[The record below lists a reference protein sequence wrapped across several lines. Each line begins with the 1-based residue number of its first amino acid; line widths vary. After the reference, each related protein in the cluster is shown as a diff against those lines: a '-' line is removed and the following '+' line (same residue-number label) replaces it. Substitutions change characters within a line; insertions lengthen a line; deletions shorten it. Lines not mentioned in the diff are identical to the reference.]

1 MVQRIINIGA
11 AANDGTGDPI
21 RDAFTKANEN
31 FTEIY
36 ASVDTIPTDI
46 SELTDA
52 NNIIFSRD
60 YSDLA
65 NTPFI
70 PSDISEL
77 TDANNVLGAAIPT
90 DISDLADSTGLL
102 FSGEYTDLANTPF
115 VPVDIS
121 DLTDIDELLTKIDV
135 VNVRESFTA
144 VSSVSSFHAQDCS
157 DGHVVYFTS
166 PASNFDVNFYNLD
179 LDQGKS
185 TAFTVVINQGSTAYI
200 PQNISINAI
209 PQIVYWQ
216 GGLEPTGTT
225 NGVDVISFSVLNT
238 SGDYIVLGQSSGFEE
253 A

>member
-1 MVQRIINIGA
+1 MAQRIINIGD

-31 FTEIY
+31 FTELY

-70 PSDISEL
+70 PSDISDL
-77 TDANNVLGAAIPT
+77 TDANNILGAAIPT
-90 DISDLADSTGLL
+90 DISDLEDSTGLL

-115 VPVDIS
+115 IPVDIS
-121 DLTDIDELLTKIDV
+121 GLTDVGEVLTKIDV
-135 VNVRESFTA
+135 VNVRESFTT
-144 VSSVSSFHAQDCS
+144 VSGVSSFYAQDCS

-166 PASNFDVNFYNLD
+166 PAANFDINFYNLD
-179 LDQGKS
+179 LDQDKS
-185 TAFTVVINQGSTAYI
+185 TALTVVVNQGNTAYV

-216 GGLEPTGTT
+216 GGLEPIGTA
-225 NGVDVISFSVLNT
+225 NGIDVISLSVLNA
-238 SGDYIVLGQSSGFEE
+238 SGDYVVLGQSSGFEE

>member
-1 MVQRIINIGA
+1 MAQRIINIGA

-31 FTEIY
+31 FTELY

-46 SELTDA
+46 SELADA

-70 PSDISEL
+70 PTDISDL

-115 VPVDIS
+115 IPVDIS
-121 DLTDIDELLTKIDV
+121 DLTDVGEVLTKIDV
-135 VNVRESFTA
+135 VNVRENFTA
-144 VSSVSSFHAQDCS
+144 VSGVSSFHAQDCS
-157 DGHVVYFTS
+157 DSHIVYFTA
-166 PASNFDVNFYNLD
+166 PTANFSINFFNID

-185 TAFTVVINQGSTAYI
+185 TAFTVVVDQGNPAYVT
-200 PQNISINAI
+200 QNISINAV
-209 PQIVYWQ
+209 PQVVYWQ
-216 GGLEPTGTT
+216 GGLEPTGTV
-225 NGVDVISFSVLNT
+225 NGIDVISLSVLNT
-238 SGDYIVLGQSSGFEE
+238 ASGYVVLGQSAGFEE
-253 A
+253 T